1 MKEDVKE
8 KNDEKKEQ
16 VDDDNENNKENEVEE
31 INEENNII
39 ETGKEQDN
47 KKEEIDNNQEEEGN
61 EELDNIIVDNEN
73 DEKKNE
79 NEEKKEKK
87 DDDSLSIEGEIDEF
101 YTPKRPRKKKIYEN
115 KKNNEYLDLLL
126 NFVMNDKAELNYVL
140 SGYFANIMITL
151 LDNYPSQMIKYLYT
165 ERKDAIKKILF
176 HSNQKAFA
184 ILSLKILNIE
194 TYLSSYKKVEN
205 NVKELIVSNYSFRN
219 ELIGELIK
227 SINLEGFCDEKGEMR
242 KGIDVEGRFGFIY
255 DIINDNQTI
264 ARYLTL
270 DGDVYSHIF
279 TILDTDLYKVDN
291 NEQDSSNNNFDNKYN
306 TYGLFINLIT
316 KLLKNQVTK
325 DIKMEE
331 FKFDFINK
339 EKKDMAFYEN
349 VIISFGKMLKN
360 NFLPKKPE
368 ILLSKDTA
376 IAYKGLGMLNIK
388 ILELVKEMLNFM
400 KDFPNQFDKILIQT
414 NFCQR
419 SIDYFFEYQWNNIYH
434 IQFVDF
440 FNLYLSKEESHEELT
455 KYYFEHLKIH
465 ELLIDYISQDQD
477 TNKKKKDET
486 IKLKQKI
493 KINLKSGK
501 TINSGVYPHVIDL
514 IYKIQ
519 SISGLTVFSVKEK
532 IDLKIKCVGEFEF
545 SKDEKSNKLVKL
557 IKDSNNIRKIL
568 QNSKKWNDVT
578 DNIVIPLIKKYEGQ
592 LCKNEKKNDSDDDDF
607 LKGAYKKN
615 SIGTSEY
622 LLQQL
627 LNVIKRDKNP
637 VNKRFSL
644 PVSRNDKG
652 GNKTKIEKS
661 SLREKL
667 LNKNSYKSRKI
678 FEEEDDEKNNDD
690 TNNENQ
696 EKKEEKTENK
706 EYNDANYWEI
716 KNNLPENIKKE
727 VDKKTNIIFNYNPI
741 TCENS
746 NKNDISEEDEL
757 LSIAMGLEQ
766 NEKIE
771 KNKKI
776 KYIMPGKLKP
786 INLKAKTNPVQHI
799 FSTTSPKN
807 ENNNNKISDNFNK
820 LKFKKKDKINL
831 FDDNDDNNEKKK
843 NEGENEENEE
853 EEEAVVKKEEKE
865 EDINEKEKEKDK
877 KEDEKLKE
885 KNENEDD
892 NKIYNDVNYWGNNRC
907 YLNEKEMEDCLNDL

>member
-1 MKEDVKE
+1 MKMTK
-8 KNDEKKEQ
+8 
-16 VDDDNENNKENEVEE
+16 
-31 INEENNII
+31 
-39 ETGKEQDN
+39 
-47 KKEEIDNNQEEEGN
+47 
-61 EELDNIIVDNEN
+61 
-73 DEKKNE
+73 KKNE

-532 IDLKIKCVGEFEF
+532 IDFKIKCVGEFEF

-557 IKDSNNIRKIL
+557 IKDSNNIRKFL

>member
-1 MKEDVKE
+1 M
-8 KNDEKKEQ
+8 
-16 VDDDNENNKENEVEE
+16 
-31 INEENNII
+31 
-39 ETGKEQDN
+39 
-47 KKEEIDNNQEEEGN
+47 
-61 EELDNIIVDNEN
+61 
-73 DEKKNE
+73 
-79 NEEKKEKK
+79 
-87 DDDSLSIEGEIDEF
+87 
-101 YTPKRPRKKKIYEN
+101 
-115 KKNNEYLDLLL
+115 
-126 NFVMNDKAELNYVL
+126 
-140 SGYFANIMITL
+140 
-151 LDNYPSQMIKYLYT
+151 
-165 ERKDAIKKILF
+165 
-176 HSNQKAFA
+176 
-184 ILSLKILNIE
+184 
-194 TYLSSYKKVEN
+194 
-205 NVKELIVSNYSFRN
+205 
-219 ELIGELIK
+219 
-227 SINLEGFCDEKGEMR
+227 
-242 KGIDVEGRFGFIY
+242 
-255 DIINDNQTI
+255 
-264 ARYLTL
+264 
-270 DGDVYSHIF
+270 
-279 TILDTDLYKVDN
+279 
-291 NEQDSSNNNFDNKYN
+291 
-306 TYGLFINLIT
+306 
-316 KLLKNQVTK
+316 
-325 DIKMEE
+325 
-331 FKFDFINK
+331 
-339 EKKDMAFYEN
+339 
-349 VIISFGKMLKN
+349 
-360 NFLPKKPE
+360 
-368 ILLSKDTA
+368 
-376 IAYKGLGMLNIK
+376 
-388 ILELVKEMLNFM
+388 
-400 KDFPNQFDKILIQT
+400 
-414 NFCQR
+414 
-419 SIDYFFEYQWNNIYH
+419 
-434 IQFVDF
+434 
-440 FNLYLSKEESHEELT
+440 
-455 KYYFEHLKIH
+455 
-465 ELLIDYISQDQD
+465 
-477 TNKKKKDET
+477 
-486 IKLKQKI
+486 
-493 KINLKSGK
+493 
-501 TINSGVYPHVIDL
+501 
-514 IYKIQ
+514 
-519 SISGLTVFSVKEK
+519 KEK

-766 NEKIE
+766 SEKIE

>member
-1 MKEDVKE
+1 MKMTKKKKKKKKENKNNKYEKKKE
-8 KNDEKKEQ
+8 K
-16 VDDDNENNKENEVEE
+16 
-31 INEENNII
+31 
-39 ETGKEQDN
+39 
-47 KKEEIDNNQEEEGN
+47 
-61 EELDNIIVDNEN
+61 
-73 DEKKNE
+73 KKNE

-291 NEQDSSNNNFDNKYN
+291 NEQDSNNNNFDNKYN

-331 FKFDFINK
+331 FKFNFINK

-477 TNKKKKDET
+477 TNKKKDET

-557 IKDSNNIRKIL
+557 IKDSNSIRKIL